1 MLQRN
6 ILRNDNK
13 VTMPEKEKGKRRKP
27 YSTFLVKGMC
37 CSDEEMILRKR
48 LSKLSHVHDLKFNL
62 VAQKLYVQHSTT
74 DERILKE
81 ISAAG
86 FKVNTT
92 NTLLED
98 RSFYE
103 RYGPMLFTVAS
114 GLFWAGGLIA
124 QYALSAEPN
133 ATVPLFVFA
142 IVSGGWRIAKKGL
155 YAIRTFSLD
164 MNALMTI
171 AITGAMAIG
180 EWTEAATV
188 VFLFSLALLLETI
201 STGRARKA
209 IRSLM
214 DLTPPAARVKRGAIE
229 ENIPVQDVRAG
240 ETIVIK
246 PGDRIPL
253 DGEVIDGQSSVNQAP
268 ITGESRPVEKKQ
280 GEQVF
285 AGTINLRG
293 MLEVRVT
300 ATSEHTTLAH
310 IIHLVEEAQ
319 SKRAPAQQF
328 VDKFARIY
336 TPAVLIL
343 AIVVAAFPPLVL
355 GLPFTE
361 WFYRALVLLVIACP
375 CALVIST
382 PVTLVSALTNAAR
395 NGILIKGGVYLETL
409 ASIRT
414 FVFDKTGTLTEG
426 NTRITDIVPVNTLS
440 RKDILTIA
448 ASLERY
454 SEHHI
459 AGAIMR
465 TAFDENIPVDN
476 VTIEKF
482 KAVTGKGVTGIVNGK
497 QYVIGNHTF
506 CEEQGKCSPGIHREL
521 ERLEGEG
528 KTVLILW
535 DEVEPVSVIGVADE
549 LRPAARTA
557 IDRLHSEGV
566 NAIVMLTG
574 DNEQTAK
581 VIARRLGI
589 DSVRAHL
596 LPEDK
601 LTAIEELKSKDKV
614 AMVGDGIN
622 DAPALAAAD
631 VGIAMGTAGSDT
643 AIETADIALMGDD
656 LAKLAYLKRLSRTT
670 VRVIKQNI
678 ILSIG
683 IKLVFLILA
692 VPGYATLWM
701 AITADE
707 GAALIVIA
715 NGLRL
720 LRMK

>member
-1 MLQRN
+1 MKDQ
-6 ILRNDNK
+6 
-13 VTMPEKEKGKRRKP
+13 TQKP
-27 YSTFLVKGMC
+27 YTTFLIKGLC

-48 LSKLSHVHDLKFNL
+48 LSGLPQIHDVKFNL
-62 VAQKLYVQHSTT
+62 VAQKMYVRHSTT
-74 DERILKE
+74 DEQILKE
-81 ISAAG
+81 VEAAG
-86 FKVNTT
+86 FQANTT

-98 RSFYE
+98 RTFYE
-103 RYGPMLFTVAS
+103 QYGQMLFTSAS
-114 GLFWAGGLIA
+114 GVFWLIGLIA
-124 QYALSAEPN
+124 QIGFGADPGVTIPLYILS
-133 ATVPLFVFA
+133 
-142 IVSGGWRIAKKGL
+142 IVLGGWKIARKGF
-155 YAIRTFSLD
+155 YAIKTLSLD

-171 AITGAMAIG
+171 AITGAIAIG
-180 EWTEAATV
+180 EWAEAATV
-188 VFLFSLALLLETI
+188 VFLFSLALLLETL

-209 IRSLM
+209 IRSLI
-214 DLTPPAARVKRGAIE
+214 DLTPPTARINRAGVE
-229 ENIPVQDVRAG
+229 EQIPVQDVQIG
-240 ETIVIK
+240 EHIVIK

-253 DGEVIDGQSSVNQAP
+253 DGDVITGSSSVNQAP
-268 ITGESRPVEKKQ
+268 ITGESKPVEKKK
-280 GEQVF
+280 GDRVF
-285 AGTINLRG
+285 AGTINLQG

-300 ATSEHTTLAH
+300 ATSENTTLAH

-343 AIVVAAFPPLVL
+343 AVGVAMLPTLVF

-382 PVTLVSALTNAAR
+382 PITLVSALTNAAR
-395 NGILIKGGVYLETL
+395 NGILIKGGVFLETL

-414 FVFDKTGTLTEG
+414 FVFDKTGTLTDG
-426 NTRITDIVPVNTLS
+426 SVRITDILPVNTLS
-440 RKDILTIA
+440 KREILTIA

-459 AGAIMR
+459 AGAIVRSAMEE
-465 TAFDENIPVDN
+465 DIPIDN
-476 VTIEKF
+476 VRIDSF
-482 KAVTGKGVTGIVNGK
+482 QAIAGKGVSAIVNGK
-497 QYVIGNHTF
+497 RYVIGNHSY
-506 CEEQGKCSPGIHREL
+506 CIEEGKCTPAIHPDL
-521 ERLEGEG
+521 DRLESEG

-535 DEVEPVSVIGVADE
+535 DATEPVSIIGVADE
-549 LRPAARTA
+549 LRSNTREA
-557 IDRLHSEGV
+557 IQLLHDQGV

-574 DNEQTAK
+574 DNEKTAK
-581 VIARRLGI
+581 EIAQRLGI
-589 DSVRAHL
+589 DEVRARL

-601 LTAIEELKSKDKV
+601 LTAIQELKTKQKV

-656 LAKLAYLKRLSRTT
+656 LTKLAYLKQLSRKT
-670 VRVIKQNI
+670 VRIIKQNI
-678 ILSIG
+678 VLSIG
-683 IKLVFLILA
+683 IKLVFLVLA
-692 VPGYATLWM
+692 IPGYATLWM
-701 AITADE
+701 AIAADE

-720 LRMK
+720 LGRRGGAQ

>member
-1 MLQRN
+1 MKDQ
-6 ILRNDNK
+6 
-13 VTMPEKEKGKRRKP
+13 TQKP
-27 YSTFLVKGMC
+27 YTTFLIKGLC

-48 LSKLSHVHDLKFNL
+48 LSGVPQIHDVKFNL
-62 VAQKLYVQHSTT
+62 VAQKMYVRHSTT
-74 DERILKE
+74 DEQILKE
-81 ISAAG
+81 VEAAG
-86 FKVNTT
+86 FQANTT

-98 RSFYE
+98 RTFYE
-103 RYGPMLFTVAS
+103 QYGQMLFTSAS
-114 GLFWAGGLIA
+114 GVFWLIGLIA
-124 QYALSAEPN
+124 QIGFGADPVVTIPLYILS
-133 ATVPLFVFA
+133 
-142 IVSGGWRIAKKGL
+142 IVLGGWKIARKGI
-155 YAIRTFSLD
+155 YAIKTLSLD

-171 AITGAMAIG
+171 AITGAIAIG
-180 EWTEAATV
+180 EWAEAATV
-188 VFLFSLALLLETI
+188 VFLFSLALLLETL

-209 IRSLM
+209 IRSLI
-214 DLTPPAARVKRGAIE
+214 DLTPPTARISRAGVE
-229 ENIPVQDVRAG
+229 EQIPVQDVQIG
-240 ETIVIK
+240 EHIVIK

-253 DGEVIDGQSSVNQAP
+253 DGDVITGSSPVNQAP
-268 ITGESRPVEKKQ
+268 ITGESKPVEKKK
-280 GEQVF
+280 GDRVF
-285 AGTINLRG
+285 AGTINLKG
-293 MLEVRVT
+293 MLEVQVT
-300 ATSEHTTLAH
+300 ATSENTTLAH

-343 AIVVAAFPPLVL
+343 AVGVATLPTLVF

-382 PVTLVSALTNAAR
+382 PITLVSALTNAAR

-414 FVFDKTGTLTEG
+414 FVFDKTGTLTDG
-426 NTRITDIVPVNTLS
+426 SVRITDLLPVNTLS
-440 RKDILTIA
+440 KRDILTIA
-448 ASLERY
+448 ASLELY

-459 AGAIMR
+459 AGAIVRSAMEE
-465 TAFDENIPVDN
+465 DIPIDN
-476 VTIEKF
+476 VRIDSF
-482 KAVTGKGVTGIVNGK
+482 QAIAGKGVSAIVNGK
-497 QYVIGNHTF
+497 RYVIGNHSY
-506 CEEQGKCSPGIHREL
+506 CIEEGKCTPAIHPDL
-521 ERLEGEG
+521 DRLESEG

-535 DEVEPVSVIGVADE
+535 DDTEPVSIIGVADE
-549 LRPAARTA
+549 LRSNTREA
-557 IDRLHSEGV
+557 IQLLHGQGV

-574 DNEQTAK
+574 DNEKRAK
-581 VIARRLGI
+581 EIAQRLGI
-589 DSVRAHL
+589 DEVRARL

-601 LTAIEELKSKDKV
+601 LTAIQELKTKQKV

-656 LAKLAYLKRLSRTT
+656 LTKLAYLKQLSRKT
-670 VRVIKQNI
+670 VRIIKQNI
-678 ILSIG
+678 VLSIG
-683 IKLVFLILA
+683 IKLVFLVLA
-692 VPGYATLWM
+692 IPGYATLWM
-701 AITADE
+701 AIAADE

-720 LRMK
+720 LGRRGKAQ

>member
-1 MLQRN
+1 MGETTQ
-6 ILRNDNK
+6 
-13 VTMPEKEKGKRRKP
+13 KP
-27 YSTFLVKGMC
+27 YSTFLVKGLC
-37 CSDEEMILRKR
+37 CSDEEIILRKR
-48 LSKLSHVHDLKFNL
+48 LSKLPHIHDLKFNL
-62 VAQKLYVQHSTT
+62 VAQKLYVRHSTT
-74 DERILKE
+74 DERIIKE
-81 ISAAG
+81 IEAAG
-86 FKVNTT
+86 FKANTAH
-92 NTLLED
+92 TLLEE

-103 RYGPMLFTVAS
+103 NYGQIIFTTSSGILWAS
-114 GLFWAGGLIA
+114 GLIA
-124 QYALSAEPN
+124 HYAFGSPDSI
-133 ATVPLFVFA
+133 TMPLFIFA
-142 IVSGGWRIAKKGL
+142 IALGGWRIAKRGL
-155 YAIRTFSLD
+155 YAIKTLSLD

-171 AITGAMAIG
+171 AVAGAMAIG
-180 EWTEAATV
+180 EWAEAATV

-209 IRSLM
+209 IRSLI
-214 DLTPPAARVKRGAIE
+214 DLTPPTARINRGFIE
-229 ENIPVQDVRAG
+229 ENVPVQDIQLG
-240 ETIVIK
+240 EQIIIK

-253 DGEVIDGQSSVNQAP
+253 DGEVITGTSSVNQAP
-268 ITGESRPVEKKQ
+268 ITGESKPVEKKK
-280 GEQVF
+280 GDRVF
-285 AGTINLRG
+285 AGTINVQG
-293 MLEVRVT
+293 MLQVRVT
-300 ATSEHTTLAH
+300 ATSENTTLAH

-336 TPAVLIL
+336 TPAVLML
-343 AIVVAAFPPLVL
+343 AVGVAAFPPLVM

-395 NGILIKGGVYLETL
+395 NGILIKGGVYLESL

-426 NTRITDIVPVNTLS
+426 SSRITDIVPLNSLS
-440 RKDILTIA
+440 KNEILTIA

-459 AGAIMR
+459 AGAVLR
-465 TAFDENIPVDN
+465 TAMDENIPVDN
-476 VTIEKF
+476 VSIDRF
-482 KAVTGKGVTGIVNGK
+482 QSVIGKGVTGIVNGK
-497 QYVIGNHTF
+497 RYVIGNHSF
-506 CEEQGKCSPGIHREL
+506 CEEEGKCSPDIHREL
-521 ERLEGEG
+521 DRLESEG

-535 DEVEPVSVIGVADE
+535 DDSEPVSVIGVADE
-549 LRPAARTA
+549 LRPNAREA
-557 IDRLHSEGV
+557 IKQLHDQDV

-574 DNEQTAK
+574 DNEKTARE
-581 VIARRLGI
+581 IARKLGI
-589 DSVRAHL
+589 DSVRAQL

-601 LTAIEELKSKDKV
+601 LTAIQELKSERKV

-656 LAKLAYLKRLSRTT
+656 LTKLAYLKRLSRKT
-670 VRVIKQNI
+670 VKIIKQNI

-692 VPGYATLWM
+692 IPGYATLWM

-720 LRMK
+720 LKMK

>member
-1 MLQRN
+1 MPSTPKPQ
-6 ILRNDNK
+6 NK
-13 VTMPEKEKGKRRKP
+13 

-37 CSDEEMILRKR
+37 CSDEEMILRK
-48 LSKLSHVHDLKFNL
+48 KLSGVHEVHDVKCNL
-62 VAQKLYVQHSTT
+62 VSQKLYVLHTTT
-74 DERILKE
+74 DDRILKVIE
-81 ISAAG
+81 AAG
-86 FKVNTT
+86 FDANTAKT
-92 NTLLED
+92 MVEELT
-98 RSFYE
+98 FYD
-103 RYGPMLFTVAS
+103 RYGQIIFTSLS
-114 GLFWAGGLIA
+114 GLFWAAGLAA
-124 QYALSAEPN
+124 QYVFGAG
-133 ATVPLFVFA
+133 TDITIPLFVLA
-142 IVSGGWRIAKKGL
+142 IVLGGWRIAKRGL
-155 YAIRTFSLD
+155 YAIRTRSLD
-164 MNALMTI
+164 MNALMTV

-180 EWTEAATV
+180 EWAEAATV
-188 VFLFSLALLLETI
+188 VFLFSFALLLETL

-209 IRSLM
+209 IRSLI
-214 DLTPPAARVKRGAIE
+214 DLTPPAARIKKGITE
-229 ENIPVQDVRAG
+229 ESVPVQDVSIG
-240 ETIVIK
+240 ETIIIK

-253 DGEVIDGQSSVNQAP
+253 DGEVIAGGSSVNQAP
-268 ITGESRPVEKKQ
+268 ITGESRPVEKRE

-300 ATSEHTTLAH
+300 ATSENTTLAH
-310 IIHLVEEAQ
+310 IIHLVEDAQ

-336 TPAVLIL
+336 TPAVLAL
-343 AIVVAAFPPLVL
+343 AAAVAVFPPLAL

-382 PVTLVSALTNAAR
+382 PITLVSALTNAAR

-414 FVFDKTGTLTEG
+414 FVFDKTGTLTTG
-426 NTRITDIVPVNTLS
+426 TSRITDIVPVNTLS
-440 RKDILTIA
+440 KHDILTIA

-459 AGAIMR
+459 AGAVMR
-465 TAFDENIPVDN
+465 TAIEENIPVDN
-476 VTIEKF
+476 VTTEKF
-482 KAVTGKGVTGIVNGK
+482 QAVTGKGIAGTVNGTR
-497 QYVIGNHTF
+497 YVIGNHAF
-506 CEEQGKCSPGIHREL
+506 CEEEGKCTPDIHREL
-521 ERLEGEG
+521 DRLEGEG
-528 KTVLILW
+528 KTVLIMW
-535 DEVEPVSVIGVADE
+535 DEREPVSLLGVADE
-549 LRPAARTA
+549 LRPDAREA
-557 IDRLHSEGV
+557 IRQLHEEDV

-574 DNEQTAK
+574 DNENTARE
-581 VIARRLGI
+581 IAGQLGI
-589 DSVRAHL
+589 DSVRSNL

-601 LTAIEELKSKDKV
+601 LTAIEELRSKQKT

-631 VGIAMGTAGSDT
+631 VGIAMGTAVSDT

-656 LAKLAYLKRLSRTT
+656 LTKLAYLKRLSRKT
-670 VRVIKQNI
+670 VRIIKQNI

-683 IKLVFLILA
+683 IKLVFLVLA

-720 LRMK
+720 LKMK

>member
-1 MLQRN
+1 MQNDDERSMKERN
-6 ILRNDNK
+6 QN
-13 VTMPEKEKGKRRKP
+13 P
-27 YSTFLVKGMC
+27 YTTFLVKGMC

-48 LSKLSHVHDLKFNL
+48 LSKVPEVQDMKFNL
-62 VAQKLYVQHSTT
+62 VAQKLYVQHTTT
-74 DERILKE
+74 DDRILEE
-81 ISAAG
+81 IKTAG
-86 FKVNTT
+86 FKANTAQT
-92 NTLLED
+92 MVVEQ
-98 RSFYE
+98 SFYD
-103 RYGPMLFTVAS
+103 RYGQTIFTSLS

-124 QYALSAEPN
+124 QYAFGADTN
-133 ATVPLFVFA
+133 VTIPLFVLA
-142 IVSGGWRIAKKGL
+142 IVLGGWRIAKRGV
-155 YAIRTFSLD
+155 YAIRTLSLD

-171 AITGAMAIG
+171 AVIGAVAIG
-180 EWTEAATV
+180 EWAEAATV
-188 VFLFSLALLLETI
+188 VFLFSLALLLETL

-209 IRSLM
+209 IRSLI
-214 DLTPPAARVKRGAIE
+214 DLTPPTARVKRGTLE
-229 ENIPVQDVRAG
+229 ENIPVQDVSIG
-240 ETIVIK
+240 ETIIIK

-253 DGEVIDGQSSVNQAP
+253 DGEVLDGHSSVNQAP
-268 ITGESRPVEKKQ
+268 ITGESRPVGKKK
-280 GEQVF
+280 GGQVF

-300 ATSEHTTLAH
+300 ATSDNTTLAH
-310 IIHLVEEAQ
+310 IIHLVEDAQ
-319 SKRAPAQQF
+319 SRRAPAQKF
-328 VDKFARIY
+328 VDRFARIY
-336 TPAVLIL
+336 TPSVLVLAVL
-343 AIVVAAFPPLVL
+343 VAAFPPLVM

-382 PVTLVSALTNAAR
+382 PITLVSALTNAAR
-395 NGILIKGGVYLETL
+395 QGILIKGGVYLEAL
-409 ASIRT
+409 SSIRT

-426 NTRITDIVPVNTLS
+426 STRITDIVPLNSLTK
-440 RKDILTIA
+440 RDILTIA

-459 AGAIMR
+459 AGAILR
-465 TAFDENIPVDN
+465 SALEEDIAIDN

-482 KAVTGKGVTGIVNGK
+482 NAVTGKGVAGFVNGK
-497 QYVIGNHTF
+497 RYVIGNHSF
-506 CEEQGKCSPGIHREL
+506 CEEEGKCTPAIHREL
-521 ERLEGEG
+521 NRLEDEG

-535 DEVEPVSVIGVADE
+535 DDVQPVSVIGVADK
-549 LRPAARTA
+549 LRPNAQEA
-557 IDRLHSEGV
+557 IQRLHNEDV

-574 DNEQTAK
+574 DNEKTAQE
-581 VIARRLGI
+581 IADQLGI
-589 DSVRAHL
+589 DAVRANL

-601 LTAIEELKSKDKV
+601 LKAVEELRKDSKV

-622 DAPALAAAD
+622 DAPALASAD

-656 LAKLAYLKRLSRTT
+656 LTKLAYLKRLSRKT
-670 VRVIKQNI
+670 VQIIKQNI

-683 IKLVFLILA
+683 IKLVFLVLA
-692 VPGYATLWM
+692 IPGYATLWM

-720 LRMK
+720 LRMR

>member
-1 MLQRN
+1 M
-6 ILRNDNK
+6 
-13 VTMPEKEKGKRRKP
+13 KEKTKKP
-27 YSTFLVKGMC
+27 YSTFLIKGLC

-48 LSKLSHVHDLKFNL
+48 LSKLPHIHDLKFNL
-62 VAQKLYVQHSTT
+62 VAQKLYIRHSTT
-74 DERILKE
+74 DDRILTE
-81 ISAAG
+81 IEAAG
-86 FKVNTT
+86 FKANTT
-92 NTLLED
+92 NRLLED
-98 RSFYE
+98 RSFYDK
-103 RYGPMLFTVAS
+103 YGQVLFTTTS
-114 GLFWAGGLIA
+114 GTLWTSGLIA
-124 QYALSAEPN
+124 QHAFGAPDSI
-133 ATVPLFVFA
+133 TIPLFVLA
-142 IVSGGWRIAKKGL
+142 IALGGWRIAKKGM
-155 YAIRTFSLD
+155 YAIKSLSLD

-171 AITGAMAIG
+171 AVVGAMAIG
-180 EWTEAATV
+180 EWAEAATV
-188 VFLFSLALLLETI
+188 VFLFSLALLLETL
-201 STGRARKA
+201 STGRARRA
-209 IRSLM
+209 IRSLI
-214 DLTPPAARVKRGAIE
+214 DLTPPTARVKRGIIE
-229 ENIPVQDVRAG
+229 ESVPVQDVCIG
-240 ETIVIK
+240 ERIIIK

-253 DGEVIDGQSSVNQAP
+253 DGEVTTGLSSVNQAP
-268 ITGESRPVEKKQ
+268 ITGESKPVEKKK
-280 GEQVF
+280 GARVF
-285 AGTINLRG
+285 AGTINLQG
-293 MLEVRVT
+293 MLEVQVS
-300 ATSEHTTLAH
+300 ATSENTTLAH

-336 TPAVLIL
+336 TPAVLVL
-343 AIVVAAFPPLVL
+343 AVGVAVFPPLAL

-426 NTRITDIVPVNTLS
+426 SSRITDIVPLNSLS
-440 RKDILTIA
+440 KNEILTIA

-459 AGAIMR
+459 AGAVLR
-465 TAFDENIPVDN
+465 TAMDENIPVDN
-476 VTIEKF
+476 VSIDRF
-482 KAVTGKGVTGIVNGK
+482 QSVTGKGVTGIVNGK
-497 QYVIGNHTF
+497 RYVIGNHSF
-506 CEEQGKCSPGIHREL
+506 CEEEGKCSPGIHREL
-521 ERLEGEG
+521 DRLESEG

-535 DEVEPVSVIGVADE
+535 DDKEPVSVIGVADE
-549 LRPAARTA
+549 LRPDAREA
-557 IDRLHSEGV
+557 MQRLHDQGV
-566 NAIVMLTG
+566 HAIVMLTG
-574 DNEQTAK
+574 DNEKTAQE
-581 VIARRLGI
+581 IARQLGI
-589 DSVRAHL
+589 DAVRAQL

-601 LTAIEELKSKDKV
+601 LTEIEALKLKQKV
-614 AMVGDGIN
+614 AMVGDGVN

-656 LAKLAYLKRLSRTT
+656 LTKLAYLKRLSRKT
-670 VRVIKQNI
+670 VQIIKQNI

>member
-1 MLQRN
+1 M
-6 ILRNDNK
+6 
-13 VTMPEKEKGKRRKP
+13 

-37 CSDEEMILRKR
+37 CSDEEVILRKR
-48 LSKLSHVHDLKFNL
+48 LSKLSEVHDVKFNL

-81 ISAAG
+81 IGAAG
-86 FKVNTT
+86 FKAHTT
-92 NTLLED
+92 NTLLEEK
-98 RSFYE
+98 SFYE
-103 RYGPMLFTVAS
+103 QYGQLLFTSAS
-114 GLFWAGGLIA
+114 GLFWATGLTA
-124 QYALSAEPN
+124 QFALSAGTDV
-133 ATVPLFVFA
+133 TVPLFLLA
-142 IVSGGWRIAKKGL
+142 IITGGWRIAKRGI
-155 YAIRTFSLD
+155 YAVRTLSLD
-164 MNALMTI
+164 MNALMTV
-171 AITGAMAIG
+171 AVVGAMAIG
-180 EWTEAATV
+180 EWAEAATV

-209 IRSLM
+209 IRSLI
-214 DLTPPAARVKRGAIE
+214 DLTPPSARLKRGIIE
-229 ENIPVQDVRAG
+229 DTIPVQDVRVG

-253 DGEVIDGQSSVNQAP
+253 DGEVIHGQSSVNQAP
-268 ITGESRPVEKKQ
+268 ITGESRPADKRQ
-280 GEQVF
+280 GDTVF

-300 ATSEHTTLAH
+300 ATSENTTLAH

-336 TPAVLIL
+336 TPAVLML
-343 AIVVAAFPPLVL
+343 AVGVAAFPPAVL

-395 NGILIKGGVYLETL
+395 NGILIKGGVYLEAL

-426 NTRITDIVPVNTLS
+426 NARITDIVPVNTLS
-440 RKDILTIA
+440 RHDILTIA

-459 AGAIMR
+459 AGAVMR
-465 TAFDENIPVDN
+465 TALEENVPIDN
-476 VTIEKF
+476 TTLEKF
-482 KAVTGKGVTGIVNGK
+482 TAVTGKGVTGTVNGK
-497 QYVIGNHTF
+497 QYVIGNHAY
-506 CEEQGKCSPGIHREL
+506 CEEEGKCSPVIHHEF
-521 ERLEGEG
+521 ERLENEG

-535 DEVEPVSVIGVADE
+535 DDIEPVSVIGVADE
-549 LRPAARTA
+549 LRPEARTA

-566 NAIVMLTG
+566 NAIIMLTG
-574 DNEQTAK
+574 DNKQTAEA
-581 VIARRLGI
+581 IAHRLGI
-589 DSVRAHL
+589 DEVRAQL

-601 LTAIEELKSKDKV
+601 LTAIEELKKKQKV

-656 LAKLAYLKRLSRTT
+656 LTKLAMLKRLSRKT
-670 VRVIKQNI
+670 VRIIKQNI
-678 ILSIG
+678 ALSIG

>member
-1 MLQRN
+1 MSLQ
-6 ILRNDNK
+6 
-13 VTMPEKEKGKRRKP
+13 VKEKKQRP

-37 CSDEEMILRKR
+37 CSDEEIILRKR
-48 LSKLSHVHDLKFNL
+48 LERLPGVHDLKFNL
-62 VAQKLYVQHSTT
+62 VAQKLYVQHATT
-74 DERILKE
+74 DEHILKE

-86 FKVNTT
+86 FKANTT
-92 NTLLED
+92 DSLLEE
-98 RSFYE
+98 RSVYE
-103 RYGPMLFTVAS
+103 KYGQMFFTTSS
-114 GLFWAGGLIA
+114 GLFWAGGLAA
-124 QYALSAEPN
+124 QYIFGAELN
-133 ATVPLFVFA
+133 VTGPLFVLA
-142 IVSGGWRIAKKGL
+142 ILLGGWRIAKKGL
-155 YAIRTFSLD
+155 YAVRTFSLD

-171 AITGAMAIG
+171 AVAGAMAIG
-180 EWTEAATV
+180 EWAEAATV

-214 DLTPPAARVKRGAIE
+214 DLTPPTARVKRGIVE
-229 ENIPVQDVRAG
+229 ENIPVQDVRPG
-240 ETIVIK
+240 EIIIIK

-253 DGEVIDGQSSVNQAP
+253 DGEVIRGKSSVNQAP
-268 ITGESRPVEKKQ
+268 ITGESQPVERKH
-280 GEQVF
+280 GDQVF

-293 MLEVRVT
+293 MLEVRVRT
-300 ATSEHTTLAH
+300 TSEDTTLAH

-328 VDKFARIY
+328 VDRFARIY
-336 TPAVLIL
+336 TPAVLVL
-343 AIVVAAFPPLVL
+343 AAGVAFFPPFMF
-355 GLPFTE
+355 GLPFTD

-395 NGILIKGGVYLETL
+395 NGILIKGGVYLEVL

-426 NTRITDIVPVNTLS
+426 NARITDIVPVNSLS

-465 TAFDENIPVDN
+465 TVIEENISVDN

-482 KAVTGKGVTGIVNGK
+482 TAVTGKGVTGIVNGK
-497 QYVIGNHTF
+497 RYVIGNHTF
-506 CEEQGKCSPGIHREL
+506 CEEEGKCSPEIHHEL
-521 ERLEGEG
+521 ERLESEG

-535 DEVEPVSVIGVADE
+535 DEVEPVSVIGVADD
-549 LRPAARTA
+549 LRPDARPA
-557 IDRLHSEGV
+557 IDRLHDEGV
-566 NAIVMLTG
+566 HAIIMLTG
-574 DNEQTAK
+574 DNEQTASA
-581 VIARRLGI
+581 IARRLGI
-589 DSVRAHL
+589 DSVRARL

-601 LTAIEELKSKDKV
+601 LTEIEKIKSKHKV
-614 AMVGDGIN
+614 AMVGDGVN

-631 VGIAMGTAGSDT
+631 VGIAMATAGSDT

-656 LAKLAYLKRLSRTT
+656 LRKLAYLKRLSRRT

-683 IKLVFLILA
+683 IKLVFLVLA

>member
-1 MLQRN
+1 MNKKLQ
-6 ILRNDNK
+6 
-13 VTMPEKEKGKRRKP
+13 ERR

-37 CSDEEMILRKR
+37 CGDEEVVLRKR
-48 LSKLSHVHDLKFNL
+48 LSRLPEVHDLKFNL

-74 DERILKE
+74 NEKILEE
-81 ISAAG
+81 IKAAG
-86 FKVNTT
+86 FQAATAQ
-92 NTLLED
+92 TLLE
-98 RSFYE
+98 E
-103 RYGPMLFTVAS
+103 RPFFERHSQTIYTMSS
-114 GLFWAGGLIA
+114 GLLWSSGLIA
-124 QYALSAEPN
+124 QYGFGLDQTV
-133 ATVPLFVFA
+133 TVPIFFLA
-142 IVSGGWRIAKKGL
+142 IVLGGWRIARRGF
-155 YAIRTFSLD
+155 YAIRTLSLD
-164 MNALMTI
+164 MNALMTV
-171 AITGAMAIG
+171 AVLGAMAIG
-180 EWTEAATV
+180 EWAEAATV
-188 VFLFSLALLLETI
+188 VFLFSFALLLETF
-201 STGRARKA
+201 STGRARRA

-214 DLTPPAARVKRGAIE
+214 DYTPATARVKRGVTE
-229 ENIPVQDVRAG
+229 EIIPVQDVMIG
-240 ETIVIK
+240 EIIVIK

-253 DGEVIDGQSSVNQAP
+253 DGEVVNGHSAVNQSP
-268 ITGESRPVEKKQ
+268 ITGESEPVEKAK
-280 GEQVF
+280 GERVF
-285 AGTINLRG
+285 AGSINMRG

-319 SKRAPAQQF
+319 SKKAPAQQF
-328 VDKFARIY
+328 VDRFARVY
-336 TPAVLIL
+336 TPAVIL
-343 AIVVAAFPPLVL
+343 LALGVASVPPLFF
-355 GLPFTE
+355 GQPFSE

-382 PVTLVSALTNAAR
+382 PITIVSALTNAAR
-395 NGILIKGGVYLETL
+395 NGVLIKGGAYLEIL

-426 NTRITDIVPVNTLS
+426 SVRITDIVPLNSLS
-440 RKDILTIA
+440 REDILTIA

-459 AGAIMR
+459 AAAVMR
-465 TAFDENIPVDN
+465 TALEHDISFDSVSIDSF
-476 VTIEKF
+476 TS
-482 KAVTGKGVTGIVNGK
+482 VTGRGVSGVINGK
-497 QYVIGNHTF
+497 RYAIGNHQF
-506 CEEQGKCSPGIHREL
+506 CEEEGKCSPRIHREL
-521 ERLEGEG
+521 DRLEGEG

-535 DEVEPVSVIGVADE
+535 SESEPISVIGVADQ
-549 LRPAARTA
+549 LRSNAHQA
-557 IDRLHSEGV
+557 IEALHREGV

-574 DNEQTAK
+574 DNEQTARA
-581 VIARRLGI
+581 IARTLRI
-589 DSVRAHL
+589 DAVRANL

-601 LTAIEELKSKDKV
+601 LRAVTELKATSKV
-614 AMVGDGIN
+614 AMIGDGIN

-656 LAKLAYLKRLSRTT
+656 LTKLAYLKRLSKKT
-670 VRVIKQNI
+670 VRIVKQNI

-683 IKLVFLILA
+683 IKLIFLALA

-720 LRMK
+720 LRMR